1 VGRGEETF
9 KIEAE
14 TAEERGLMAI
24 LPATSAAAPPVPRG
38 PELDAGLRQKLE
50 QCSTLPTLPA
60 VAIRVLQLCQSED
73 LDLPQIAAT
82 IGTDPALSAKVL
94 RLVNSAVFG
103 LRNEVRTVPH
113 ALALLGLNA
122 VRTLALSFSL
132 VRDLRKSQQAGL
144 AAYWKRSIIA
154 AVSARELAVALKFGA
169 PDEAFLAAL
178 LQDIGVLALGR
189 VAGRDYEKVA
199 SEAGDDHDYL
209 ADLERQAFGSDH
221 ADVGSWLLGTWRL
234 PEPLRQAVMLS
245 HSSAQGIASAGLH
258 ADVDKLA
265 RIVALSGAIAD
276 IWVRENATVASEVA
290 RDMAMDFV
298 GLVPVNLEPVLTRS
312 AAAMPQVA
320 ELFDLKLG
328 TPEEISRVLDQ
339 ATETLVMV
347 TLRAARQIDSAR
359 EAIDSLQHKTRAL
372 EEASQRDKLTG
383 LYNRAR
389 FDGYLAEEFAIAQ
402 RNGKPLSVVMA
413 DVDHFKR
420 VNDTWGHAAGDRVLV
435 AVAEALGGRLRPRDL
450 VARYGGEEFV
460 LILPETDA
468 PGSEVVA
475 DRIRKKIAGTAT
487 DVGAAQPLTVTMSFG
502 CATVNPSRFGTAG
515 ELLAAADQALY
526 AAKRG
531 GRNRVVLHKPPA
543 PHAV

>member
-1 VGRGEETF
+1 
-9 KIEAE
+9 
-14 TAEERGLMAI
+14 
-24 LPATSAAAPPVPRG
+24 
-38 PELDAGLRQKLE
+38 
-50 QCSTLPTLPA
+50 
-60 VAIRVLQLCQSED
+60 LQLCQSDD
-73 LDLPQIAAT
+73 LDLAQIAAT
-82 IGTDPALSAKVL
+82 IGKDPALSAKVL
-94 RLVNSAVFG
+94 RLVNSPVFG

-132 VRDLRKSQQAGL
+132 VRDLRKTQQTGL
-144 AAYWKRSIIA
+144 AAYWKRSIIS
-154 AVSARELAVALKFGA
+154 AVVARELAVALKFSA

-178 LQDIGVLALGR
+178 LQDIGMLALGR
-189 VAGRDYEKVA
+189 IAGRDYEKVA
-199 SEAGDDHDYL
+199 TEAGDDHDHL
-209 ADLERQAFGSDH
+209 ADLERAAFGADH

-234 PEPLRQAVMLS
+234 PEPLRQAVALS
-245 HSSAQGIASAGLH
+245 HSSVGGIASAGLH
-258 ADVDKLA
+258 ADVDRLA
-265 RIVALSGAIAD
+265 RIVALSGAVAD
-276 IWVRENATVASEVA
+276 IWVRSNAVAASEVA

-298 GLVPVNLEPVLTRS
+298 GLTPPALEPVLTRA

-320 ELFDLKLG
+320 ELFELKLG
-328 TPEEISRVLDQ
+328 TPEDISRVLDQ

-359 EAIDSLQHKTRAL
+359 EAIDNLQHKTRVL

-389 FDGYLAEEFAIAQ
+389 LDAYITEEFAIAQ
-402 RNGKPLSVVMA
+402 RTGKPLSVIMT
-413 DVDHFKR
+413 DVDHFKK

-435 AVAEALGGRLRPRDL
+435 SVSEALGGRLRPRDM
-450 VARYGGEEFV
+450 VARFGGEEFV

-475 DRIRKKIAGTAT
+475 ERIRKKIGGTAT
-487 DVGAAQPLTVTMSFG
+487 DVGTGQPVTVTMSFG
-502 CATVNPSRFGTAG
+502 CATLNPSAFGTAA

-526 AAKRG
+526 GAKRG
-531 GRNRVVLHKPPA
+531 GRNQVVLHKPPG